1 MTNYACRLVY
11 ATASTYDERKPERAC
26 SSQPQAGDED
36 EEPRLHPQK
45 ATKDHINHCTMKF
58 VFLSSLF
65 AAAASASDG
74 VESNTMLR
82 GPRPA
87 TIATDADGDTPTSGV
102 PDFMQGACE
111 DANNCNTCKK

>member
-1 MTNYACRLVY
+1 
-11 ATASTYDERKPERAC
+11 
-26 SSQPQAGDED
+26 
-36 EEPRLHPQK
+36 
-45 ATKDHINHCTMKF
+45 MKF

-111 DANNCNTCKK
+111 DAKNCNTCKK